1 MQITFLSIKNCQ
13 TLQSLYGI
21 IYLLNGDIWITQ
33 YLLGLSD
40 LVFELTKMAS
50 YIYDLT
56 SLA

>member
-21 IYLLNGDIWITQ
+21 IYLLNGDIWIAQ
-33 YLLGLSD
+33 YLFGLTN
-40 LVFELTKMAS
+40 LVFELAKMTS